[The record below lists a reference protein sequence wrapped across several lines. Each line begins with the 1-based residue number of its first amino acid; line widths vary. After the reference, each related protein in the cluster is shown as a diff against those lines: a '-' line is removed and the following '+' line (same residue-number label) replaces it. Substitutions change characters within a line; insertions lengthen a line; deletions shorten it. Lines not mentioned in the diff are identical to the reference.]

1 MKESLSTRIA
11 RQITGHIRETG
22 LAGGH
27 HLVAQELA
35 DLFKVSR
42 APVTAALKQLA
53 TAGIVTFHPNRGF
66 FVADDA
72 AVLSATPAQ
81 PGDEAP
87 EDQLYFSIAEDWLS
101 GRLPARVSENELI
114 RLYGATR
121 IRLQVLLGQIA
132 EEGWVARL
140 PGHGWEFQP
149 IISSTGDYEA
159 IYRFRASIEAE
170 ALRQPG
176 YLPDPGALQAARQQQ
191 HDLLDGQMM
200 TLPRDRLFQINSHF
214 HELIV
219 AWSGNSFF
227 LDAIRRVNRMRR
239 LIEYR
244 AIVDRGR
251 VGQQCRDHLALLD
264 MIERGDNEAAARFA
278 HDHIA
283 GAWLAKKSLPPADD
297 N

>member
-11 RQITGHIRETG
+11 RQISGHIRE
-22 LAGGH
+22 AGFAEGH

-53 TAGIVTFHPNRGF
+53 TTGTVIFHPNRGF
-66 FVADDA
+66 FVTKGTTE
-72 AVLSATPAQ
+72 TPA
-81 PGDEAP
+81 PAHHHDEAP
-87 EDQLYFSIAEDWLS
+87 EDQLYFTIAEDWLS

-176 YLPDPGALQAARQQQ
+176 YRPDPEALQAERQQQ
-191 HDLLDGQMM
+191 HDLLGGQMM

-214 HELIV
+214 HEQIV
-219 AWSGNSFF
+219 AWSGNGFF
-227 LDAIRRVNRMRR
+227 VDAIRRVNRMRR

-244 AIVDRGR
+244 AIVDRSR

-264 MIERGDNEAAARFA
+264 MIERGDNEGAARFA

-283 GAWLAKKSLPPADD
+283 GAWLAKKSLPPTGE

>member
-11 RQITGHIRETG
+11 RQIAAHIREAG
-22 LAGGH
+22 LAAGH
-27 HLVAQELA
+27 HLVAQDLA

-42 APVTAALKQLA
+42 APVTAALRRLA
-53 TAGIVTFHPNRGF
+53 EAGTVIFHANRGF
-66 FVADDA
+66 FVAEDA
-72 AVLSATPAQ
+72 AGDALQ
-81 PGDEAP
+81 PPPPDDTR
-87 EDQLYFSIAEDWLS
+87 EDQLYFAIAEDWLS

-121 IRLQVLLGQIA
+121 IRLQVLLAQIA

-176 YLPDPGALQAARQQQ
+176 YRPDPDELQAARRQQ
-191 HDLLDGQMM
+191 HDLLDGQMR
-200 TLPRDRLFQINSHF
+200 TLPRDRLFEINSHF
-214 HELIV
+214 HERIV
-219 AWSGNSFF
+219 AWSGNAFF

-251 VGQQCRDHLALLD
+251 VGRQCRDHLALLD
-264 MIERGDNEAAARFA
+264 MIERGDNEGAARFA
-278 HDHIA
+278 RDHIA
-283 GAWLAKKSLPPADD
+283 GAWLAKRSLPPGDD